1 MEQVKEYHINN
12 STIRIIFGNI
22 VDSQAEVIVSSDDG
36 DVSMGGGVSMA
47 IALQEG
53 TGAIMRDVKNKVP
66 ADIGDVVV
74 STAGTLPQK
83 YIFHAITI
91 GAISFKQSPAPTLVS
106 KEDVH
111 QYIIGHSI
119 DKCFL
124 LMHAMD
130 LNSIA
135 FPSIGAGVAGIPFNR
150 VADTMSESIAK
161 NLRKTNKSFS
171 VELYL
176 LDRRGRMK
184 PWDFLP
190 MFEQF
195 SAQEAISKM
204 MSEQADNRLITDETI
219 IKKSTENTMPD
230 IDKDIFISYSRKDT
244 NTVEF
249 IYEWLE
255 KAGYK
260 CWLDV
265 DGMFSGISY
274 KKVIVDA
281 IKRSKVLLFMSSE
294 NSNKSRNVISE
305 VSIAMEYGKKVIPIR
320 LDMSPYSESI
330 EYDIINHDYVVY
342 DKSRIEESNKEML
355 KKIVSTLEM
364 I

>member
-1 MEQVKEYHINN
+1 MEQYKEYHINN

-22 VDSQAEVIVSSDDG
+22 VDSHAEVIVSSDDG
-36 DVSMGGGVSMA
+36 YISMGGGVSRA

-53 TGAIMRDVKNKVP
+53 TGAINRDVMNKVP

-91 GAISFKQSPAPTLVS
+91 GTISPKQSSAPSLVS

-135 FPSIGAGVAGIPFNR
+135 FPSIGAGAAGIPFDR
-150 VADTMSESIAK
+150 VADTMSEAIAK

-176 LDRRGRMK
+176 LDRRGRMSQ
-184 PWDFLP
+184 WDFLP

-195 SAQEAISKM
+195 SAQEAISQM
-204 MSEQADNRLITDETI
+204 MNEQANDRLFKDEILIQKPMTG
-219 IKKSTENTMPD
+219 TMPD
-230 IDKDIFISYSRKDT
+230 TDKDIFISYSRKDT
-244 NTVEF
+244 DIVKL
-249 IYEWLE
+249 IYDWLE

-260 CWLDV
+260 CWLDI
-265 DGMFSGISY
+265 DGMFSGVSY

-281 IKRSKVLLFMSSE
+281 IKRSKILLFMSSE
-294 NSNKSRNVISE
+294 NSNQSRNVISE
-305 VSIAMEYGKKVIPIR
+305 VSIAMKYSKKIMPIR
-320 LDMSPYSESI
+320 LDMSSYAESI
-330 EYDIINHDYVVY
+330 EYDIINYDYIAY
-342 DKSRIEESNKEML
+342 DKSRMDESNKDML
-355 KKIVSTLEM
+355 KKLVSTLEM
-364 I
+364 L

>member
-1 MEQVKEYHINN
+1 MVQVKEYHINN

-22 VDSQAEVIVSSDDG
+22 MDSQAEIIVSSDDCYI
-36 DVSMGGGVSMA
+36 SMGGGVSRA
-47 IALQEG
+47 IELQEG
-53 TGAIMRDVKNKVP
+53 TGAIKHDIKNKVP
-66 ADIGDVVV
+66 ADIGDVIV
-74 STAGTLPQK
+74 STAGTLTQK

-91 GAISFKQSPAPTLVS
+91 GAISSKQQPAPMLVS
-106 KEDVH
+106 KDDVH

-130 LNSIA
+130 LSSIA
-135 FPSIGAGVAGIPFNR
+135 FPSIGAGAAGIPFNR
-150 VADTMSESIAK
+150 VANTMSEAIAK

-176 LDRRGRMK
+176 LDRCGIMK

-204 MSEQADNRLITDETI
+204 MNEQANNRLITDETI
-219 IKKSTENTMPD
+219 IKKSKENTIPN

-244 NTVEF
+244 DTVEF

-255 KAGYK
+255 NAGYK
-260 CWLDV
+260 CWLDI

-320 LDMSPYSESI
+320 LDMYPYSESI
-330 EYDIINHDYVVY
+330 EYDIINHDYVIY